1 MIKLPPKNRNQ
12 SIYWTQLC
20 VDLNRPRPPSKQT
33 VYRQNLQD
41 TRQLL
46 LGCMSI
52 PQVPAVVEEINR
64 ILTLKT
70 VTTKHLDKISNWI
83 DEIHRINYG

>member
-12 SIYWTQLC
+12 SIYWTRLC
-20 VDLNRPRPPSKQT
+20 VDLTRGPSKQT
-33 VYRQNLQD
+33 QYRQNLLD
-41 TRQLL
+41 TKKLL
-46 LGCMSI
+46 LGCT
-52 PQVPAVVEEINR
+52 QVPEVPKVICEINR

-83 DEIHRINYG
+83 DEIHRTNYG